1 MAYNKDIYDLA
12 VKELSL
18 RKKKAED
25 ELAVRESRLAA
36 VEPEYTKI
44 VEELAKTGSQTV
56 RIIIEKKADAMKQ
69 IAELKDKN
77 LMLQKR
83 IYEILA
89 EHGMPEDYL
98 KPHYVCEKC
107 ADTGFVDGI
116 MCSCLTRLMKEI
128 SFEQLNADTP
138 LSLSSFE
145 KFSLDYYPMNAGD
158 SMSPRRVME
167 QVLKNCKWYADN
179 FSRNSPS
186 LLFQGATGLGKT
198 HLSLAIAS
206 TAIEKGYGVIYGSV
220 QELMNKIENE
230 HFGREQAKHD
240 TRRLLID
247 CDLLILDDLGTEFI
261 TQFTVSALYHIINS
275 RLLGNKPTIISTNL
289 TLNELEEKYSERIVS
304 RIAGNYRMLKF
315 VGNDIRMLIK

>member
-1 MAYNKDIYDLA
+1 MAHNKEIYDLA
-12 VKELSL
+12 VKELAL

-25 ELAVRESRLAA
+25 DLQKRETYLTSI
-36 VEPEYTKI
+36 EPEYERLTN
-44 VEELAKTGSQTV
+44 ELTKTGAETI
-56 RIIIEKKADAMKQ
+56 RIIIEKRSDAMQQ

-83 IYEILA
+83 IHEILTT
-89 EHGMPEDYL
+89 HGLTEDYL
-98 KPHYVCEKC
+98 KPHYNCDKC
-107 ADTGFVDGI
+107 SDTGFVDGI
-116 MCSCLTRLMKEI
+116 MCSCLSKLMKEI
-128 SFEQLNADTP
+128 AFEQLNSETP

-158 SMSPRRVME
+158 AMSPRRIME
-167 QVLKNCKWYADN
+167 QVFKNCKWYADN
-179 FSRNSPS
+179 FSKDSPS

-206 TAIEKGYGVIYGSV
+206 EAINRGYGVIYGSV
-220 QELMNKIENE
+220 QELMNKIESE
-230 HFGREQAKHD
+230 HFSREMVKQD
-240 TRRLLID
+240 TRKLLID

-261 TQFTVSALYHIINS
+261 TQFTVSSLYNIINS

-289 TLNELEEKYSERIVS
+289 SLNELEDKYSERIVS

-315 VGNDIRMLIK
+315 VGSDIRMIKK